1 MTYTMKVKGIMIFAL
16 ILASCQTVSGEDALY
31 SKVLT
36 ASHYHDSKGLSDSDY
51 DKIGELIA
59 QGETRWIRL
68 YPVLSKSPFLGMTS
82 FQESLNIVM
91 ACALPKNPNEVLKFV
106 DEENIDH
113 ICAAPFIEPG
123 RDELRDYFNE
133 IFPTLHKALPEGYWK
148 QSCLLKLRK
157 ALADTLPSIKEI

>member
-1 MTYTMKVKGIMIFAL
+1 MKWIIITTLIFL
-16 ILASCQTVSGEDALY
+16 LASCSLEHNASSKNALFTE
-31 SKVLT
+31 VLT
-36 ASHYHDSKGLSDSDY
+36 ASKNDDSKGLSDSDY

-91 ACALPKNPNEVLKFV
+91 AYALPKNPNEVLKFV

-123 RDELRDYFNE
+123 RDELRDYFDE
-133 IFPTLHKALPEGYWK
+133 TFPTLHKALPEGYWK

-157 ALADTLPSIKEI
+157 ALADTLPSIKES